1 MNNEPV
7 AALLKSIQKDG
18 SWLEYNYNEH
28 PKLGL
33 KAIGHLQKLVSMCIA
48 YRSKDSTLYNNSNL
62 RENIHTALN
71 LWYDKDPET
80 DHHWFN
86 EIGVPREF
94 SKILI
99 LMENE
104 LSPTELTKGIRILKK
119 ANIKGILQYGKTKAT
134 GQNMI
139 WIARIQMEAGC
150 LEQSPEYVTSS
161 VKTFEEEI
169 IVTNEEGI
177 QVDWSFH
184 QHGPQLYSGG
194 YGLSFTVDCAE
205 FASLVNS
212 TKYELGHEQ
221 IDILSHY
228 ILDGQQWMTRGSLLD
243 YGTMGREIA
252 RLDKDALPIAL
263 ACDDM
268 ASINTSRR
276 QEFINFSTRIKGLQ
290 SISTGPSGNRHFWR
304 SDFMVHQRPL
314 FYTSV
319 KMVSN
324 RVNGT
329 ESGNGEANFNYHL
342 PDGCTYLIK
351 TGKEYRNIFPLWDWQ
366 KIPGVTARLSK
377 QPLPILNFGKQSAGK
392 TSFVGG
398 VSNGQ
403 QGMSAFDFDKD
414 SVKAKK
420 AWFYFDNEYVCL
432 GSGINSNTNEN
443 VITSVNQ
450 CFSKGEITVSDK
462 QLKGKTVK
470 KVFAFKGKGWVY
482 QDGTAYIFPNYT
494 DAQLSVEFRSA
505 DWKGINT
512 FIDENRSEKGKVFT
526 LWINHG
532 IKPIN
537 QSYSYI
543 VIPNIGLTH
552 IPAEISNKNI
562 SILSNNSKIQAVRS
576 QTLNLTQIAFYEA
589 GNIKLDDKT
598 SVEVN
603 QPCLLM
609 IHQTQQATS
618 ITLSNPENKPLSVK
632 VKLIR
637 KESTIQKKPGNEVQ
651 VLFELPDGAYA
662 GQSITKYLQP

>member
-1 MNNEPV
+1 
-7 AALLKSIQKDG
+7 
-18 SWLEYNYNEH
+18 
-28 PKLGL
+28 
-33 KAIGHLQKLVSMCIA
+33 MCIA
-48 YRSKDSTLYNNSNL
+48 YRSKNSALFDNSNL
-62 RENIHTALN
+62 KDNIHTALN
-71 LWYDKDPET
+71 FWYDKDPET

-86 EIGVPREF
+86 EIGVPRELT
-94 SKILI
+94 KILI

-104 LSPTELTKGIRILKK
+104 LSPAELKKGIRILKK
-119 ANIKGILQYGKTKAT
+119 ANIKGVLQYGKTKAT

-150 LEQSPEYVTSS
+150 LEQSQEYVNFS
-161 VKTFEEEI
+161 VKAVEEEI
-169 IVTNEEGI
+169 VVTTKEGI

-205 FASLVNS
+205 FAALVNN
-212 TKYELGHEQ
+212 TTYELGHEQ
-221 IDILSHY
+221 IDILSHH
-228 ILDGQQWMTRGSLLD
+228 ILDGQQWMTRGSFLD

-252 RLDKDALPIAL
+252 RMDKDAIPIAL
-263 ACDDM
+263 ACEDM
-268 ASINTSRR
+268 ASLNTSRR
-276 QEFINFSTRIKGLQ
+276 QEFIDFSTRIQGLQ

-314 FYTSV
+314 YYTSV
-319 KMVSN
+319 KMASN

-366 KIPGVTARLSK
+366 KIPGVTARLSR

-398 VSNGQ
+398 VSDGKY
-403 QGMSAFDFDKD
+403 GMSAFNFDKD

-432 GSGINSNTNEN
+432 GTGISSNVNEN
-443 VITSVNQ
+443 VITTVNQ
-450 CFSKGEITVSDK
+450 CFSKGQTMVSDK
-462 QLKGKTVK
+462 QLEGNT
-470 KVFAFKGKGWVY
+470 FAFKGKGWVY
-482 QDGTAYIFPNYT
+482 QDGTAYLFPNYT
-494 DAQLSVEFRSA
+494 DAQISVEQRSA

-512 FIDENRSEKGKVFT
+512 FLDKNRTENGKVFT

-532 IKPIN
+532 LKPTN

-543 VIPNIGLTH
+543 VIPDIALNKIL
-552 IPAEISNKNI
+552 IEIAKKNI
-562 SILSNNSKIQAVRS
+562 SILSNNTKIQAVRNH
-576 QTLNLTQIAFYEA
+576 TLNLTQIAFYEE
-589 GNIKLDDKT
+589 GSINLDDKT
-598 SVEVN
+598 VVEVD

-609 IHQTQQATS
+609 IRQTQLATS
-618 ITLSNPENKPLSVK
+618 ITLSNPENKPLAVK
-632 VKLIR
+632 VKLTR
-637 KESTIQKKPGNEVQ
+637 KEGTSQKKTAKDVQ

-662 GQSITKYLQP
+662 GQSITKYLHP